1 MLVIFILN
9 WKRKFHENNVRPT
22 NHVLL
27 RPRHRR
33 KQRENFAFSKLMV
46 KLIQLSNLSQ
56 IDIMR
61 NELSLYG
68 WEMKGASACAVRV
81 VGSIN
86 KHK

>member
-1 MLVIFILN
+1 MKIML
-9 WKRKFHENNVRPT
+9 RPRT

-27 RPRHRR
+27 RPRYHRR

-61 NELSLYG
+61 NELYG
-68 WEMKGASACAVRV
+68 S
-81 VGSIN
+81 VG
-86 KHK
+86 K